1 MAGKY
6 IMVSLDDERSKH
18 LSEVLANETCKKILM
33 FMSEISEV
41 TETDISK
48 SLNIPLNTVNYNMK
62 KLLAS
67 HLVEEAEKILWS
79 EKGRRIRIY
88 RISNKSILITP
99 RTKSRINKILT
110 ALITLA
116 SSAAIGL
123 SIKFALRSELKPLE
137 EDIYS
142 TGEAAIATTQKFLAE
157 SSSQNISKLAELI
170 SSVPSWGWFLG
181 GSLFALIIILIL
193 NWKRM

>member
-99 RTKSRINKILT
+99 RTKSRIRATIIVPTTNKT
-110 ALITLA
+110 VRNASLITND
-116 SSAAIGL
+116 SSPENSNAKI
-123 SIKFALRSELKPLE
+123 F
-137 EDIYS
+137 
-142 TGEAAIATTQKFLAE
+142 
-157 SSSQNISKLAELI
+157 
-170 SSVPSWGWFLG
+170 
-181 GSLFALIIILIL
+181 
-193 NWKRM
+193 